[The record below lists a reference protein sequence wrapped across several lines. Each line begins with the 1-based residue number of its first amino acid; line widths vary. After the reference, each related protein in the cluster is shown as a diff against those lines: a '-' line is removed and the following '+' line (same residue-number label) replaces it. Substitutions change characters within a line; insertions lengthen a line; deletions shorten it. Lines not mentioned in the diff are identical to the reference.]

1 MPFQP
6 GHKKTGGRAKGVKNR
21 TVQVVEDLVTK
32 LDVDPLEIL
41 MLFAKVD
48 WKALGYDSASTI
60 AYTSA
65 GIEYEKLTITP
76 EHRINAATSAVKYI
90 YSQKKAI
97 ELSNQVESEGF
108 RIIVE
113 DLLRN
118 DLPWRLLESAKDIRG

>member
-1 MPFQP
+1 MPFQ
-6 GHKKTGGRAKGVKNR
+6 TGNTEGKGRPKGSKNKA
-21 TVQVVEDLVTK
+21 VQVVEDLVTK

-41 MLFAKVD
+41 MLFAKGD
-48 WKALGYDSASTI
+48 WKALGYKSESTI

-97 ELSNQVESEGF
+97 ELSNQAEADKFTITVTDYTKKHE
-108 RIIVE
+108 
-113 DLLRN
+113 
-118 DLPWRLLESAKDIRG
+118 

>member
-6 GHKKTGGRAKGVKNR
+6 GCKKSGGRAKGVKNK
-21 TVQVVEDLVTK
+21 TVQVVDDLVTK

-41 MLFAKVD
+41 MLFAKGD

-65 GIEYEKLTITP
+65 GIEYEKPTISTDN
-76 EHRINAATSAVKYI
+76 RINAATSAVKYI

-108 RIIVE
+108 KIIVE
-113 DLLRN
+113 DYTNKNERSKN
-118 DLPWRLLESAKDIRG
+118 QTPA

>member
-6 GHKKTGGRAKGVKNR
+6 GHKLSNGRPKGSKNR

-32 LDVDPLEIL
+32 LDVDPLEVL
-41 MLFAKVD
+41 MLFAKGD
-48 WKALGYDSASTI
+48 WKALGYKAESTI

-65 GIEYEKLTITP
+65 GIEYEKPTISTDN
-76 EHRINAATSAVKYI
+76 RINAATSAVKYI

-97 ELSNQVESEGF
+97 ELSNQTESEGF

-113 DLLRN
+113 DYT
-118 DLPWRLLESAKDIRG
+118 KK